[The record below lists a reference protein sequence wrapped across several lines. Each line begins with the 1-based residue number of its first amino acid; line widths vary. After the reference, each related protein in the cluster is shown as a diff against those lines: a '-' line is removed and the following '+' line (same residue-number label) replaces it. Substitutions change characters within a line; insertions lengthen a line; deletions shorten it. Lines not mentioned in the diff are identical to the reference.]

1 MSALTISLPQ
11 KSHTQIPRQPSTLTP
26 MCGIVGY
33 IGPKP
38 VVPVIMEGLARLE
51 YRGYDSAG
59 IAVAGGPAGLQLRRA
74 PGKLR
79 NLARDLETHPVQGT
93 FGIGHTRWA
102 THGRPTEENAH
113 PHRDG
118 TGTLVVV
125 HNGIVENYL
134 QLKAALIAKGHKFAS
149 ETDTEI
155 IAHVIQDELELAA
168 NQASSSRPE
177 ASQSGAAAERPLPS
191 QGPNTPPATTTEANE
206 SEAAIT
212 AGPSSIPL
220 EEAVRRAV
228 LRLTGAFAI
237 GVLSADEPDKLV
249 AARFGPP
256 AVLGL
261 GEGEYFL
268 ASDVPG
274 ILHHTRSIYFLA
286 DGELAT
292 LTPSGITL
300 TDFDGS
306 PRTLLPQRVTWDP
319 IQAEKAGY
327 KHFMLKEINEQP
339 RSIRDTTLGRVS
351 LDTGRVFLP
360 DLQISPEEFRDCTQ
374 ITIAACGTSWHAGLA
389 GKFMIER
396 LARLRVDVDYASEF
410 RYRSPLADPRTI
422 GLLITQ
428 SGETADTLAA
438 QAELIHLGSKTL
450 AICNVVGAAVTR
462 RAEGTITTNAGPEIG
477 VASTKAF
484 TAQLTALFLLAL
496 HLAQVRGTISD
507 AESLHYVTE
516 LARIPAK
523 LENML
528 SLAVPNAT
536 GGGEGT
542 AALIPLTPP
551 PATNP
556 IILSGATAGAVE
568 GPASLPGTTPNPA
581 VLSTGAAG
589 AAERPSY
596 FASAPTT
603 PVISTGAAGAAE
615 RSLPSQS
622 PNTPAT
628 QNPSVLLSASNGP
641 ASLSGTPNPFAAALF
656 QPDRRIAPRLSLN
669 AQCQHLAQLFSG
681 ARDFLFLGRGIH
693 YPIALEGALKLKEI
707 SYIHAEGY
715 PAGEMKHGPN
725 ALIDETLPVVCIAT
739 KDPTDPASVLKYEKT
754 LSNIQ
759 EVTARAGRVIA
770 IATEGDT
777 TITQLVE
784 HTIHIPAAPEL
795 LLPLLETIP
804 LQLLAYHI
812 AVRRGCDVD
821 QPRNLAK
828 SVTVE

>member
-1 MSALTISLPQ
+1 
-11 KSHTQIPRQPSTLTP
+11 

-38 VVPVIMEGLARLE
+38 CVPVIMEGLARLE

-59 IAVAGGPAGLQLRRA
+59 IAVAGGGHPLQLRRA

-79 NLARDLETHPVQGT
+79 NLADILAKDPVHGT
-93 FGIGHTRWA
+93 YGIGHTRWA
-102 THGRPTEENAH
+102 THGRPTQENAH

-134 QLKAALIAKGHKFAS
+134 QLKQALIAKGHIFSS

-155 IAHVIQDELELAA
+155 IAHVIQDELELAELERA
-168 NQASSSRPE
+168 AGKPFTRLTNTDARFSNTAQAVID
-177 ASQSGAAAERPLPS
+177 GPLPTS
-191 QGPNTPPATTTEANE
+191 L
-206 SEAAIT
+206 
-212 AGPSSIPL
+212 PL

-228 LRLTGAFAI
+228 ARLTGAFAI
-237 GVLSADEPDKLV
+237 GVLSAAEPDKLV

-261 GEGEYFL
+261 GDGEFFL

-274 ILHHTRSIYFLA
+274 ILHYTRDMYFLQ
-286 DGELAT
+286 DDEVAT
-292 LTPSGITL
+292 LTTSGITL
-300 TDFDGS
+300 TDFHGQ
-306 PRTLLPQRVTWDP
+306 PKTLIPQRITWDP

-339 RSIRDTTLGRVS
+339 RAVRDTTLGRVS
-351 LDTGRVFLP
+351 LDTGKVFLP
-360 DLQISPEEFRDCTQ
+360 DMKITPEEFQKTTG

-396 LARLRVDVDYASEF
+396 LARLPVDVDYASEY
-410 RYRSPLADPRTI
+410 RYRDPIPNPLEL

-428 SGETADTLAA
+428 SGETADTIAA
-438 QAELIHLGSKTL
+438 QHELIAKGSKTL
-450 AICNVVGAAVTR
+450 AICNVVGSAVTR
-462 RAEGTITTNAGPEIG
+462 LAAGVITTNAGPEIG

-484 TAQLTALFLLAL
+484 TAQLTALFTLAL
-496 HLAQVRGTISD
+496 YLAQTRNTITD
-507 AESLHYVTE
+507 AQSLHLVTE
-516 LARIPAK
+516 LA
-523 LENML
+523 
-528 SLAVPNAT
+528 
-536 GGGEGT
+536 
-542 AALIPLTPP
+542 LIPSKIET
-551 PATNP
+551 
-556 IILSGATAGAVE
+556 ILRSIDDQCCDLAK
-568 GPASLPGTTPNPA
+568 SF
-581 VLSTGAAG
+581 ST
-589 AAERPSY
+589 
-596 FASAPTT
+596 
-603 PVISTGAAGAAE
+603 
-615 RSLPSQS
+615 
-622 PNTPAT
+622 
-628 QNPSVLLSASNGP
+628 
-641 ASLSGTPNPFAAALF
+641 
-656 QPDRRIAPRLSLN
+656 
-669 AQCQHLAQLFSG
+669 

-725 ALIDETLPVVCIAT
+725 ALIDETLPCVCIAT
-739 KDPTDPASVLKYEKT
+739 KDPDDPSSVLKYEKT

-759 EVTARAGRVIA
+759 EVTARSGRVIA
-770 IATEGDT
+770 IAIEGDT
-777 TITQLVE
+777 HIAQLVE
-784 HTIHIPAAPEL
+784 HVIHIPAAPEL
-795 LLPLLETIP
+795 LLPILEVVP